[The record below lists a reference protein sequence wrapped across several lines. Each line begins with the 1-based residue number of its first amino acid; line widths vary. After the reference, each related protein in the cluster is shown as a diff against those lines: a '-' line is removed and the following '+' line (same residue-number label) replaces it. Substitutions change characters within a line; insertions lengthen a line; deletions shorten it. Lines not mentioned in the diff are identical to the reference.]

1 MVVAGFNVT
10 VNNRMTG
17 NLGIYQAG
25 QLIAVAFQEMFLFN

>member
-17 NLGIYQAG
+17 NLGIYKAG
-25 QLIAVAFQEMFLFN
+25 QLIAVAFVQLKS